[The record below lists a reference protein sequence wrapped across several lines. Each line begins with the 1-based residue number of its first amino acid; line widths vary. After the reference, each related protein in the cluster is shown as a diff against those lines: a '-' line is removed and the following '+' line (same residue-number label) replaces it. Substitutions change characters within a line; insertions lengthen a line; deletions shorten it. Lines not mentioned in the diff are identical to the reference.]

1 MNLVISLSLLLKGER
16 RVGWEGGNKMRN
28 TCIPSQDSSENH
40 TLLKM
45 IMVKI
50 HIQFQTK
57 LLRTQTIGMAIY

>member
-1 MNLVISLSLLLKGER
+1 MGRGE
-16 RVGWEGGNKMRN
+16 KMTN
-28 TCIPSQDSSENH
+28 TYIPSQDSSENH

-50 HIQFQTK
+50 HIQFRTK